1 MQKILFVCLGNICRS
16 PMAKFILQDRVNKAG
31 LADEFEI
38 DSAATSSYEVG
49 EDIYPPARE
58 KLNEHNVS
66 SDGHSARQITKAD
79 YVYYDRI
86 IAMDNSNFKNLE
98 RIIGKDV
105 DNKVSLLLDY
115 TDEPRDVLDPWHTR
129 DFEATWKDVN
139 NGLDG
144 LVRDLGYDELSRS

>member
-1 MQKILFVCLGNICRS
+1 
-16 PMAKFILQDRVNKAG
+16 MAKFILQDRVNKAG

-58 KLNEHNVS
+58 KLSEHKVS
-66 SDGHSARQITKAD
+66 SDDHSARQITKAD
-79 YVYYDRI
+79 YDYFDRI
-86 IAMDNSNFKNLE
+86 IAMDNSNLKNLE

-105 DNKVSLLLDY
+105 DSKISLLLDY

-144 LVRDLGYDELSRS
+144 LVRDLGYDELSKS

>member
-31 LADEFEI
+31 LADEFDI

-58 KLNEHNVS
+58 KLKEHNVS

-79 YVYYDRI
+79 YDYFDRI
-86 IAMDNSNFKNLE
+86 IAMDNSILENLE
-98 RIIGKDV
+98 RIIGNDV
-105 DNKVSLLLDY
+105 DNNISLYLDY

>member
-16 PMAKFILQDRVNKAG
+16 PMAKFILQDRVDKAG
-31 LADEFEI
+31 LSDEFNI

-58 KLNEHNVS
+58 KLKEHNVS

-79 YVYYDRI
+79 YDYFDRI
-86 IAMDNSNFKNLE
+86 IAMDNSNLKNLE
-98 RIIGKDV
+98 KIIGKDV

-129 DFEATWKDVN
+129 NFEATWQDVN